1 MSTELDKDIAA
12 TMTPEE
18 LEAINAEA
26 SPEEQLIM
34 RQQAEAD
41 ADGEDDGDDDASD
54 AEESKA
60 NDSDA
65 NGQETKVDDT
75 KEAAATTSGDVQGD
89 EQKLPVADEAD
100 GFKPKYVA
108 QLPEGFADKL
118 TALAEQENALWAKFE
133 AGEIDRAEMRAPL
146 RAIEAERSELSK
158 LQVKAEIS
166 TEMTQQS
173 AAQEWEWSVKRF
185 VAQVAKNEKIDY
197 TKDADKQADLD
208 MFVKALAND
217 ARNNN
222 KPNDWFL
229 EEAHRLVKAK
239 NGIAVTTTPA
249 QQTVAEAKEARKPP
263 VANVPKT
270 LAQVP
275 GGEGPGDLAGE
286 FANLD
291 TLSGMELENALAKM
305 TPAQRE
311 RYSQGL

>member
-1 MSTELDKDIAA
+1 
-12 TMTPEE
+12 
-18 LEAINAEA
+18 
-26 SPEEQLIM
+26 
-34 RQQAEAD
+34 
-41 ADGEDDGDDDASD
+41 
-54 AEESKA
+54 
-60 NDSDA
+60 
-65 NGQETKVDDT
+65 
-75 KEAAATTSGDVQGD
+75 
-89 EQKLPVADEAD
+89 
-100 GFKPKYVA
+100 VA

-146 RAIEAERSELSK
+146 RAIEAERSELRK

>member
-146 RAIEAERSELSK
+146 RAIEAERSELRK